1 MKLVKPTVFK
11 SYIFSIQIFWYF
23 SFFNFY
29 KLQLIRIINHFDKL
43 KFLVKIQVLSLN
55 LKLEPVQTPNNRAI
69 NKNKIIFNEFSDFM
83 DSKLKSLSQKNII
96 KKYPIEAINVII
108 IFLFILFKFSSKA
121 TFKE

>member
-1 MKLVKPTVFK
+1 
-11 SYIFSIQIFWYF
+11 
-23 SFFNFY
+23 
-29 KLQLIRIINHFDKL
+29 
-43 KFLVKIQVLSLN
+43 LVKIQVLSLN

>member
-1 MKLVKPTVFK
+1 M
-11 SYIFSIQIFWYF
+11 
-23 SFFNFY
+23 
-29 KLQLIRIINHFDKL
+29 
-43 KFLVKIQVLSLN
+43 VKIQVLSLN